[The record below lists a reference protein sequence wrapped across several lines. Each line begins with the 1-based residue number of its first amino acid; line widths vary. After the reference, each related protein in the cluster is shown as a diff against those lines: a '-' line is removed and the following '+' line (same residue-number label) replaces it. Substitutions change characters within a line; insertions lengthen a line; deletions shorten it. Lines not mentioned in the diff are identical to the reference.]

1 MMSAKSRAIAMVRA
15 QRMVSGKHRRRG
27 PTPKQKRPLLIIKEY
42 QAALMGLLSPTAI
55 REAFA
60 PLLSAL
66 PNILSDEKTARGD
79 SCATNGVTAPI
90 APLHLDK
97 VIQRKGKWFV
107 LSKEGD
113 KTLGGPYATEA
124 EALHRLGQIEYF
136 KTHHMD
142 SDFTRKLIEEAKARL
157 QARINVNAIKE
168 LATKFAQHTSTF
180 QRIQLNRQTK
190 AALGVDLFT
199 GDRGIPARISGFVS
213 ENVALIKSIP
223 EEVASRVEKKIARAV
238 NSGQL
243 HGDLAKDLENDF
255 GFPETRA
262 KLIARDQVGK
272 LYGQINASRSQEVGA
287 TQFIWRTVGDERVRD
302 DHSDFD
308 GETYAY
314 DDPPNGTLPGEEINC
329 RCSAE
334 PVFDDIVDATEDVSA
349 D

>member
-1 MMSAKSRAIAMVRA
+1 MISAKSRAIAMVRA

-27 PTPKQKRPLLIIKEY
+27 PMPKQKRPLLIIKEY
-42 QAALMGLLSPTAI
+42 QAALMRLLSPTAI

-66 PNILSDEKTARGD
+66 PSILSDEKTARGD
-79 SCATNGVTAPI
+79 DCATNGAIAPI
-90 APLHLDK
+90 APL
-97 VIQRKGKWFV
+97 
-107 LSKEGD
+107 
-113 KTLGGPYATEA
+113 
-124 EALHRLGQIEYF
+124 RL
-136 KTHHMD
+136 D
-142 SDFTRKLIEEAKARL
+142 SDFTRKLIDEAKSRL
-157 QARINVNAIKE
+157 QARINVTAIKE

-223 EEVASRVEKKIARAV
+223 EELAARVEKKIARAV

-243 HGDLAKDLENDF
+243 HGDLAKDLQNDF

-287 TQFIWRTVGDERVRD
+287 THFVWRTVGDERVRD
-302 DHSDFD
+302 DHSDYD

-314 DDPPNGTLPGEEINC
+314 DDPPGGTLPGEDINC

-334 PVFDDIVDATEDVSA
+334 IVLDDMVDATDEATA
-349 D
+349 DD